1 MRRFLILLLTLVSVL
16 IGTAQNVKSENVFH
30 TYIYN
35 DEYKVYMDVN
45 LYDANIMV
53 LVRMCSGWFRD
64 SSGRCATRVSGLLPT
79 PRLLARTRQNWILST
94 ITMLATGEF
103 SMSLAASEPTAPVRS
118 FFFITPNLQRQ
129 VR

>member
-45 LYDANIMV
+45 LYDANISV

-94 ITMLATGEF
+94 ITGRKTLQPR
-103 SMSLAASEPTAPVRS
+103 SPTILRTTLSAEADRRKSP
-118 FFFITPNLQRQ
+118 
-129 VR
+129 

>member
-45 LYDANIMV
+45 LYDANISVPGQDVFGMV
-53 LVRMCSGWFRD
+53 PGDRKSTRLN
-64 SSGRCATRVSGLLPT
+64 SSH
-79 PRLLARTRQNWILST
+79 
-94 ITMLATGEF
+94 
-103 SMSLAASEPTAPVRS
+103 
-118 FFFITPNLQRQ
+118 
-129 VR
+129 

>member
-45 LYDANIMV
+45 L
-53 LVRMCSGWFRD
+53 
-64 SSGRCATRVSGLLPT
+64 
-79 PRLLARTRQNWILST
+79 
-94 ITMLATGEF
+94 
-103 SMSLAASEPTAPVRS
+103 
-118 FFFITPNLQRQ
+118 
-129 VR
+129 